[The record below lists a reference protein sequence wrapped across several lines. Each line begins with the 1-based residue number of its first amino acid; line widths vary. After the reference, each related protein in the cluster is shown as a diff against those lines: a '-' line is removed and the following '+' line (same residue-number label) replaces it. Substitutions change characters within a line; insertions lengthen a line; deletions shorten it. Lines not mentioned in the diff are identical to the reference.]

1 MNTLRVPSRVSS
13 QVHLLELL
21 TTSFADP
28 QQAFRL
34 FDEFLRNENYN
45 NEFCLRLI
53 AIAKQQTGAPWDIR
67 RLAILMLEH
76 QILKLDPGNISA
88 FDFLFTQLNL
98 KRAPGTR
105 KPIVDAV
112 LKEGYSTTDLD
123 DFIPEFRRK
132 LERLNHVHEQIIG
145 QGTPNPALRD
155 FIELSRKDCKLSLAR
170 YLFTPEEVVAE
181 ILRHLQVTDGA
192 KDLDT
197 SQPAFV
203 EDELKRAIATLPEF
217 EARILK
223 RLCKASNI
231 YWVSETTSAEINSL
245 VEYPATSVVLVIKPP
260 GSDIEFE
267 IKRAGRKDCH
277 PLNVV
282 FARNGYT
289 VPPSHRLDG
298 GSMQWLLR
306 YEAISASRL
315 SVIYRLVH
323 GTEAPIAR
331 YISRATIY
339 SVPAKSAAVQTLAY
353 FTESQTFGK
362 GFPEMRVAMAESV
375 AAFKAEGYAKLP
387 ELPGDLGLTAQFIG
401 IAAPAQAILAGTS
414 SFRLDKLATY
424 LSPDGPQQ
432 YFDGSLKIIPTPR
445 DARRLA
451 DSVLEEIL
459 GVYQSPGNNYESYEQ
474 YVTAAFCVAGNR
486 ARADRIYLSLVQQV
500 AKFWGTLLAVR
511 GYSRGESFVARNVGL
526 KCCWDTGEWKV
537 KIIFMD
543 HDALV
548 IPGAHI
554 GDIDV
559 YEALPNFALDETY
572 IWNDST
578 SEQFAISEIAYLQQI
593 YRVSDELCKRGQALA
608 RSALKD
614 AYRRT
619 QHELLANRKLQLLF
633 SKRFI
638 ERLLDLDVV
647 ARGYLSKAP
656 DAASGTR
663 WKEEMER
670 MLAAKGY
677 KAHALERHMELMER
691 NRSFLERNAFLFDAD
706 NAEGA

>member
-1 MNTLRVPSRVSS
+1 MNTLGAPSRVSS
-13 QVHLLELL
+13 RVHLPDLL
-21 TTSFADP
+21 TTAFADP
-28 QQAFRL
+28 QQAFHL
-34 FDEFLRNENYN
+34 LDEFLRTENYN

-53 AIAKQQTGAPWDIR
+53 TIAKQQTGVPWDIR

-76 QILKLDPGNISA
+76 QILKLHPDNVTA
-88 FDFLFTQLNL
+88 FDILFTHLNL
-98 KRAPGTR
+98 KKAPGLR
-105 KPIVDAV
+105 KTILDSV
-112 LKEGYSTTDLD
+112 LKEGYSTTDLR

-145 QGTPNPALRD
+145 QRTPDSALRD

-203 EDELKRAIATLPEF
+203 DDELKRAIAILPEF

-223 RLCKASNI
+223 RLCETSKI

-245 VEYPATSVVLVIKPP
+245 VEYPTTTVVLVIKPP

-267 IKRAGRKDCH
+267 IKRAGRKDRH

-306 YEAISASRL
+306 YEAKSASHL
-315 SVIYRLVH
+315 NAIYRLVH

-331 YISRATIY
+331 YVSRSTIY
-339 SVPAKSAAVQTLAY
+339 SVPVQGAAVQTLAY
-353 FTESQTFGK
+353 FTESQPFGK
-362 GFPEMRVAMAESV
+362 GFSEMRVAMTESV

-387 ELPGDLGLTAQFIG
+387 DLPGDLGLTAQFIG
-401 IAAPAQAILAGTS
+401 IVAPAQAILAGTS
-414 SFRLDKLATY
+414 SFRLDKLAVY
-424 LSPDGPQQ
+424 LSPNGPQR
-432 YFDGSLKIIPTPR
+432 YFEESLKIIPTEH
-445 DARRLA
+445 DAQRLA
-451 DSVLEEIL
+451 DAVLEETL
-459 GVYQSPGNNYESYEQ
+459 GVYQSPGVNYESHEQ
-474 YVTAAFCVAGNR
+474 YVTAALRVAGNR
-486 ARADRIYLSLVQQV
+486 ARADQIYLSLVRQV
-500 AKFWGTLLAVR
+500 ATFWGTLLAVR

-526 KCCWDTGEWKV
+526 KSCWDTGEWKV
-537 KIIFMD
+537 RIIFMD

-548 IPGAHI
+548 IPSPHT
-554 GDIDV
+554 GDIDI

-572 IWNDST
+572 IWIDSS

-593 YRVSDELCKRGQALA
+593 YRVSNELCKRGQALA
-608 RSALKD
+608 RSTLKN

-619 QHELLANRKLQLLF
+619 QHELLTNRKLQLLF
-633 SKRFI
+633 SNRFI

-647 ARGYLSKAP
+647 VRGYLSEAP
-656 DAASGTR
+656 DAASDAR
-663 WKEEMER
+663 WKGEMEG

-677 KAHALERHMELMER
+677 RAHALERHLELMER
-691 NRSFLERNAFLFDAD
+691 NRSFLERNAFLFDID
-706 NAEGA
+706 GAERA